1 MNKLERIFKRG
12 ILQVLIIIAAGVIIG
27 LAVNTL
33 RHDKIETAGEV
44 AATAGQASSQIT
56 TNPVQVAKISVWEG
70 FKSFRSGKALF
81 IDARSEYDYN
91 LGHIPKAINI
101 HPGKGDKSVNAIEKD
116 KSRLI
121 ITYCLGIDC
130 PLAEELAK
138 ELMADGFTNVR
149 EMPEGWEAWSMSGY
163 PQESGR

>member
-1 MNKLERIFKRG
+1 MNKLGKIFAKG
-12 ILQVLIIIAAGVIIG
+12 ILQTIIIIVAGVVIG
-27 LAVNTL
+27 LSVNAL
-33 RHDKIETAGEV
+33 RQDKVEPADGITIK
-44 AATAGQASSQIT
+44 TGQSSAQANPNVIPIT
-56 TNPVQVAKISVWEG
+56 KISVWEG
-70 FKSFRSGKALF
+70 FKAFRSGKALF

-101 HPGKGDKSVNAIEKD
+101 HPGKGDKSVKENEKD

-138 ELMADGFTNVR
+138 ELAADGFTNVK